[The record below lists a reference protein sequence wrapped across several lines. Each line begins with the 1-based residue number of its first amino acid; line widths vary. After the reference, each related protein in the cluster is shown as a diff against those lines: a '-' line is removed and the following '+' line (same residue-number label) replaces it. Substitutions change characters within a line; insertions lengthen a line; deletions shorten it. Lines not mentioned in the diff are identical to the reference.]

1 MILCT
6 LFYSASSDSVEKLQN
21 GHFTKLLDGFYKMT
35 IEGHAPP
42 DPFLVKVTGTK
53 LEYYD
58 GTQKKGESKIEYGQV
73 LIQRFS

>member
-1 MILCT
+1 
-6 LFYSASSDSVEKLQN
+6 
-21 GHFTKLLDGFYKMT
+21 MT

-73 LIQRFS
+73 L